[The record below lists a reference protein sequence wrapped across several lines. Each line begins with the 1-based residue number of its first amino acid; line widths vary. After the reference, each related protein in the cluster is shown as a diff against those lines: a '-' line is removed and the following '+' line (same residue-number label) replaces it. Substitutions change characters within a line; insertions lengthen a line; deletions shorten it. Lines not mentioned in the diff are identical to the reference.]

1 MFPRDT
7 RTSHYRT
14 AVLRSLRRRKAAL
27 AAIAVLPG
35 LACSTYDDAE
45 TFRSATTVPAADNSI
60 DTATDIDATGTS
72 APGTA
77 SEAPNDTAAAT
88 VPATAPTVDSQ
99 AEATAESTE
108 ASPST
113 APETV
118 QSSESAF
125 VSGAEL
131 AVSFTFTPTAGGR
144 RIENPFIAVWV
155 EDTEGNLV
163 RTISLWYEQH
173 EESPEWLAHL
183 TQWTSATNLSIDATT
198 SSATRIPGEY
208 TVTWDG
214 VGDDGAIIEDGEY
227 VLFVE
232 AARRGGAYDIT
243 STPISVNGD
252 GFAIDLSDSGE
263 LTAVSAE
270 LVA

>member
-1 MFPRDT
+1 MIPRDS

-45 TFRSATTVPAADNSI
+45 TFRSATTVPAADSATSTSAADASETTTDAPS
-60 DTATDIDATGTS
+60 DTAS
-72 APGTA
+72 
-77 SEAPNDTAAAT
+77 AT
-88 VPATAPTVDSQ
+88 VPATVPTVDSQ
-99 AEATAESTE
+99 ADATVATTE
-108 ASPST
+108 AST
-113 APETV
+113 TTT
-118 QSSESAF
+118 SEAALPAF
-125 VSGAEL
+125 ASGAEL
-131 AVSFTFTPTAGGR
+131 AVSFTFTPTDGGR

-155 EDTEGNLV
+155 EDTDGNLV

-173 EESPEWLAHL
+173 EDAPEWLAHL
-183 TQWTSATNLSIDATT
+183 TQWTSATNLNIDATT

-208 TVTWDG
+208 TVTWNG
-214 VGDDGAIIEDGEY
+214 VGDDGSVVTDGEY

-252 GFAIDLSDSGE
+252 GFSIDLTDSGE